1 MRKFELMISRFLFLF
16 VVFFTFS
23 PTSIGQSKS
32 NDTIVLGAGCFW
44 CVEAVFQEL
53 KGVRSVESGYA
64 GGHVSNP
71 SYKAVCDGTTGH
83 AEVARIVYNP
93 AEISFEKLLS
103 VFFLTHDPTTLNRQ
117 GADIGTQYRSA
128 IFYTNIKQKEVSLR
142 VISDL
147 DRQGAYPKPIV
158 TEVKP
163 LQKFWPAENYHQ
175 DYYDNNPNQGYC
187 KYVIQPKLEKFRKV
201 FKDEL
206 K

>member
-128 IFYTNIKQKEVSLR
+128 IFYTIIKQKEVSLR